1 MRDTTSRIGERSGRA
16 LFEQF
21 RAEFQEKRDEPAAFL
36 KLIERI
42 VGSDEPVWT
51 VARSA
56 SQDRPLDD
64 DERSMIAVLVAPHL
78 AWHSRGALHRRQGS

>member
-1 MRDTTSRIGERSGRA
+1 MRDTTSRIGERSGYA

-21 RAEFQEKRDEPAAFL
+21 RTEFREKRDDPGAFL